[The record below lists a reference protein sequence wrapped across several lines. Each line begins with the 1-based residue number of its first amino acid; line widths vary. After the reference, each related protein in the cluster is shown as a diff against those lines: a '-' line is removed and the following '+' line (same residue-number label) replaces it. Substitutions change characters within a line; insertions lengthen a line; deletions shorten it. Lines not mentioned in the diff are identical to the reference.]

1 MASAYK
7 WRITDQKYAYITTGT
22 GGDGNPFIAVGG
34 MHNGEPV
41 DDSAISL
48 AANTLNE
55 VAYANKYDQMCSIIH
70 EDEDGKYIEMPDYSY
85 FYNMDNNSACSTVN
99 YGIQGVGISE
109 IVQSKVNGVNTITFI
124 LTNGASYPVVIN
136 DGVDGRDGSQGE
148 RGVTGAVGASGVD
161 GKAGE
166 LDENVV
172 RQIVNEMN
180 LTEVIKE
187 NIMSGISETFNDIY
201 SNIQFVSGATSDAIN
216 AANEIASMM
225 EAVDNRTNEAFDKST
240 SALQSAATASIIA
253 REAIA
258 SATTASYDVATLIGE
273 DGTIGEL
280 IDKVN
285 WLNNNVKQIWANYS
299 AITELCLNISQKIIL
314 FSGFVESINERFEQY
329 NERVSDVEQT
339 SQQAI
344 ESATTVNNKYEELLQ
359 RMETD
364 ETDISY
370 ITDTFIPNTQR
381 KLSEL
386 ENDVMELSGN
396 TEDISDVLVTT
407 GTVRNLITMMTQ
419 GDLSVL
425 TERIDMIEQSAT
437 THQHEYQ
444 NLYKQT
450 MGFLDPNVDQLIQR
464 VKDISIAV
472 SGNTND
478 IENIKRQLSGV

>member
-22 GGDGNPFIAVGG
+22 DGDGNPFIAVGG
-34 MHNGEPV
+34 MHDGEPV

-85 FYNMDNNSACSTVN
+85 FYNMDNNSTCSTVN

-161 GKAGE
+161 GEAGE

-180 LTEVIKE
+180 LTEVIRE
-187 NIMSGISETFNDIY
+187 TIMSGISETFNNLYSDI
-201 SNIQFVSGATSDAIN
+201 QLVSGATRDAIN
-216 AANEIASMM
+216 AANELTSMV
-225 EAVDNRTNEAFDKST
+225 EAVDNRANEAFDKST
-240 SALQSAATASIIA
+240 RALQSAATASIIA
-253 REAIA
+253 RGAVA
-258 SATTASYDVATLIGE
+258 SATTREQELNSVEEAIEEIQRQVNEINTKIEDVNRDYTE
-273 DGTIGEL
+273 VMEL
-280 IDKVN
+280 LRVIN
-285 WLNNNVKQIWANYS
+285 ERQL
-299 AITELCLNISQKIIL
+299 L
-314 FSGFVESINERFEQY
+314 FSGFVEDIFERFDLCNERID
-329 NERVSDVEQT
+329 RVELAC
-339 SQQAI
+339 QQAMD
-344 ESATTVNNKYEELLQ
+344 SAVTVSTDFDSIKQKQEIDEADIDWLLNDFRDEVRGNISGLTTNVTILVENYDN
-359 RMETD
+359 
-364 ETDISY
+364 IS
-370 ITDTFIPNTQR
+370 
-381 KLSEL
+381 EAA
-386 ENDVMELSGN
+386 
-396 TEDISDVLVTT
+396 VTSA
-407 GTVRNLITMMTQ
+407 TVRNMITMMTQ
-419 GDLSVL
+419 GDLSVI

-437 THQHEYQ
+437 THQREYQ
-444 NLYKQT
+444 NLYEQT

-464 VKDISIAV
+464 VKDISIVV

>member
-22 GGDGNPFIAVGG
+22 DGDGNPFIAVGG
-34 MHNGEPV
+34 MHDGEPV

-85 FYNMDNNSACSTVN
+85 FYNMDNNSTCSTVN

-161 GKAGE
+161 GEAGE

-180 LTEVIKE
+180 LTEAIRE
-187 NIMSGISETFNDIY
+187 TIMSGISETFNNLYSDI
-201 SNIQFVSGATSDAIN
+201 QLVSGATRDAIN
-216 AANEIASMM
+216 AANELTSMM
-225 EAVDNRTNEAFDKST
+225 EAVDNRANEAFDKST
-240 SALQSAATASIIA
+240 RALQSAATASIIA
-253 REAIA
+253 RGAVA
-258 SATTASYDVATLIGE
+258 SATTREQELNTVEEAIEEIQRQVNEINTKIEDVNRDYTE
-273 DGTIGEL
+273 VMEL
-280 IDKVN
+280 
-285 WLNNNVKQIWANYS
+285 LR
-299 AITELCLNISQKIIL
+299 IINERQLL
-314 FSGFVESINERFEQY
+314 FSGFVEDIFERFDLCNERID
-329 NERVSDVEQT
+329 RVELAC
-339 SQQAI
+339 QQAI
-344 ESATTVNNKYEELLQ
+344 ESATTVNNKYEELLR
-359 RMETD
+359 RMEID
-364 ETDISY
+364 EMDIGY
-370 ITDTFIPNTQR
+370 ITGTFIPNAQR
-381 KLSEL
+381 KLNEL
-386 ENDVMELSGN
+386 ENDVMELSIN
-396 TEDISDVLVTT
+396 TETISDVLVTT
-407 GTVRNLITMMTQ
+407 GTVRNMITMMTQ
-419 GDLSVL
+419 GDLSVI
-425 TERIDMIEQSAT
+425 TERIDMIEQSAM

-444 NLYKQT
+444 NLYEQT

-464 VKDISIAV
+464 VKDINIVV